1 LLCPLLLKA
10 TSSKKQLS
18 IDVLRENAK
27 MSTVQEHAA
36 THDSIYTVTRA
47 DMSELTRDYKW
58 ALDGLAVLGVYKM
71 LVVTT

>member
-1 LLCPLLLKA
+1 
-10 TSSKKQLS
+10 
-18 IDVLRENAK
+18 